1 VRSRNEFDLIKENQ
15 IRKASG
21 NVSVFIRQVQAIP
34 SLFKLAVIVQTEVNW
49 DLLIPLNF
57 LIIMG
62 HLI

>member
-34 SLFKLAVIVQTEVNW
+34 SLFKLAVIVQSEVNW